1 MMNSFIHFATIRFP
15 QNFPLDTQIAFMTSL
30 PKIFQQISDDFLQMK
45 SEKDKGF
52 FFQKQPSK
60 RSSGDLKCNF
70 NKAAKSFH
78 QTVRKFFAQSLET
91 IQIVIL
97 FKKILRTFIWTPRKH
112 L

>member
-52 FFQKQPSK
+52 VFQKQPSK

-70 NKAAKSFH
+70 DKAAKSFH
-78 QTVRKFFAQSLET
+78 QTVRKFFAQSLEA